1 MPLGMDEN
9 TPQEWQRK
17 RVHMAPESSSE
28 NIYDLPKKVAQGENI
43 YNLANKLDRPDSRAS
58 LYGLDLK
65 TNNNKYLV
73 SNERHK

>member
-28 NIYDLPKKVAQGENI
+28 NIYDLPKKVA
-43 YNLANKLDRPDSRAS
+43 
-58 LYGLDLK
+58 
-65 TNNNKYLV
+65 
-73 SNERHK
+73 